1 MPNRYAD
8 ILAGLVARL
17 KTVDGLAEVL
27 DYQPRAITTW
37 PLAYCLLNRGSVAA
51 AGQISTRRMI
61 TLVRVVIPQQDE
73 SYSEP
78 VLAQLLDDII
88 NAIEADPR
96 LGGAITSGM
105 AIIPE
110 VVGVWVEIG
119 GTLYRGYDINVEA
132 VYKPSYGG

>member
-17 KTVDGLAEVL
+17 KTVEGLAEVL
-27 DYQPRAITTW
+27 DYQPETVTTW

-51 AGQISTRRMI
+51 AGQISARRMT
-61 TLVRVVIPQQDE
+61 TLVRVIIPQQDK
-73 SYSEP
+73 SYTEP
-78 VLAQLLDDII
+78 ALAQLLDDII
-88 NAIEADPR
+88 NAIEGDPR
-96 LGGAITSGM
+96 FGGAITSGM

-110 VVGVWVEIG
+110 VIGVWVTID